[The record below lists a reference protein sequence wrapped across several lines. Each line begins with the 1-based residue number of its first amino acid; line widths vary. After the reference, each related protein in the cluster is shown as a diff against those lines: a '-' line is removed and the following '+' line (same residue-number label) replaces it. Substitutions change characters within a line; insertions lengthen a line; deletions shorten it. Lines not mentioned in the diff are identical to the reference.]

1 MKFELEHLESYDDEA
16 LLEEVRRVAGILNG
30 QRLTKSEFVKHA
42 KVHSSTIEKR
52 FNGWRNAL
60 KAAGVERQADK
71 SNIEKSKE
79 EIINA
84 IKLVAKK
91 LNKKTVTLRDF
102 EAHSG
107 ITGGPVRRL
116 FGTWGKALKA
126 SGFEQ
131 SELGKR
137 YSDEECFENLLKVWT
152 HLGRQPQYNE
162 MKISPSSVGPK
173 AYISRWGTW
182 RKALQA
188 FVERANQDSPIDSEP
203 KGSPIPKPKESKAP
217 AQKDDRG
224 PRNIPLGLR
233 YYVLRRDDFR
243 CVTCGASPAITRGVV
258 LHVDH
263 IEPWSKGGPTVAE
276 NLRTLCEGCN
286 LGKGASPA

>member
-1 MKFELEHLESYDDEA
+1 MKFELEHLESYDDTA
-16 LLEEVRRVAGILNG
+16 LLDEVRRVAGILNG
-30 QRLTKSEFVKHA
+30 ERLTKTRFVEHA

-52 FNGWRNAL
+52 FGGWRKAL
-60 KAAGVERQADK
+60 KAAGVEYLVDK
-71 SNIEKSKE
+71 SNIEKSKD
-79 EIINA
+79 EILISIREVA
-84 IKLVAKK
+84 AKLGKD
-91 LNKKTVTLRDF
+91 TVTLRDF

-116 FGTWGKALKA
+116 FGTWGKALEEA
-126 SGFEQ
+126 GFTQ

-137 YSDEECFENLLKVWT
+137 YSDEECFENLLEVWT

-162 MKISPSSVGPK
+162 MKLPPSKVGPK
-173 AYISRWGTW
+173 AYISRWETW

-188 FVERANQDSPIDSEP
+188 FVARANQDNPPVPEHT
-203 KGSPIPKPKESKAP
+203 ESTAP
-217 AQKDDRG
+217 ESNAEITTTTKDERG

-263 IEPWSKGGPTVAE
+263 IEPWSKGGATTAE
-276 NLRTLCEGCN
+276 NLRTLCESCN
-286 LGKGASPA
+286 LGKGGNKA